1 MLNLSSLWLNPHRV
15 IVMDSTERALIREL
29 TILEEKFK
37 RVNSIPS
44 SELPIVVRRWLEAR
58 YGFVPNYIERS
69 VFKVMFKQFKEE
81 LRYFEEKAKKTEP
94 TTDNKFTDLGIDF
107 HLKVKLPIDEVPE
120 KKPWLED
127 IIEKVSFEL
136 SGLLIDDMSPA
147 KIADIIMHFVHFAT
161 MEDTE
166 EVYYYKDGRYV
177 PGGEVL
183 IGKIVQEAFRK
194 VEVHARLSKH
204 YVNEVIGHIQ
214 RSTYVKRSEFDKD
227 LWIVNVKN
235 GLLDLKT
242 LELKPHTPEYL
253 SMIQIPVEWDPSSY
267 CPIWDK
273 FLYDVVDEEDVDI
286 LQEFVGYTL
295 WRDCRFQKALMLVGS
310 GSNGKST
317 FLQVIIE
324 MLGRN
329 NCSFR
334 SLHEL
339 TTNRFAA
346 ADLFMKLANIYDDLS
361 SETLQNTGIFK
372 IIVAGN
378 EIQAEKKFK
387 NAFTF
392 YPFAKLIFSA
402 NKVPSTYDDT
412 QAFYRRWIIVNFP
425 RQFTD
430 NNKDPHIL
438 DKLTTPECLRYVL
451 RWAVEGLRRLLKQ
464 GDFSQNVSFEELQEQ
479 YLRASSPVYAFVQ
492 DVLEE
497 GSGDDR
503 IPKDE
508 LYAAFIKYCESN
520 KLPKVSKITFG
531 KLLQKYIKAIDGWM
545 KVEGRSVR
553 AWVGI
558 RFKDEFSDQIKSK
571 KRTIDNFVGGG

>member
-1 MLNLSSLWLNPHRV
+1 
-15 IVMDSTERALIREL
+15 MDSTERALIQEFA
-29 TILEEKFK
+29 TLEEKFK
-37 RVNSIPS
+37 QTKTIPA
-44 SELPIVVRRWLEAR
+44 SELPLMVRNWIKAR
-58 YGFVPNYIERS
+58 YGFIPDYLEKS
-69 VFKVMFKQFKEE
+69 AFKVMLEHFKQD
-81 LRYFEEKAKKTEP
+81 LQYFEEKIREIDWPTEEEFR
-94 TTDNKFTDLGIDF
+94 KLGIEPF
-107 HLKVKLPIDEVPE
+107 PIDVEETEEGP
-120 KKPWLED
+120 KRSWLEEV
-127 IIEKVSFEL
+127 IESVSLEVG
-136 SGLLIDDMSPA
+136 GLLIDDMSPA
-147 KIADIIMHFVHFAT
+147 KVADIIMRYVHFAT
-161 MEDTE
+161 LEDTE
-166 EVYYYKDGRYV
+166 EIYYYKDGKYV

-194 VEVHARLSKH
+194 VDAHARVSKH

-214 RSTYVKRSEFDKD
+214 RSTYVRRSEFDKD
-227 LWIVNVKN
+227 LWIINVKN

-253 SMIQIPVEWDPSSY
+253 SMIQIPTEWDPNAY

-273 FLYDVVDEEDVDI
+273 FILDIVEEDDAKL

-317 FLQVIIE
+317 FLQVIIR

-339 TTNRFAA
+339 TTNRFAT

-425 RQFTD
+425 RQFTGD
-430 NNKDPHIL
+430 DADPHLL
-438 DKLTTPECLRYVL
+438 DKLTTPDCLRYVL
-451 RWAVEGLRRLLKQ
+451 RWAVDGLKRLLEQ
-464 GDFSQNVSFEELQEQ
+464 GGFSQNASFEELEEQ

-492 DVLEE
+492 DMLEE
-497 GSGDDR
+497 GTGEDR
-503 IPKDE
+503 IPKDV
-508 LYAAFIKYCESN
+508 LYASFIEYCKKN

-531 KLLQKYIKAIDGWM
+531 KLLQKYIKAVDGWT

-553 AWVGI
+553 AWIGI
-558 RFKDEFSDQIKSK
+558 RFKDDVSGQISPK
-571 KRTIDNFVGGG
+571 KRTLDNFVGGA

>member
-1 MLNLSSLWLNPHRV
+1 
-15 IVMDSTERALIREL
+15 MDSTERALIQEFAA
-29 TILEEKFK
+29 LEEKFK
-37 RVNSIPS
+37 QAKTIPA
-44 SELPIVVRRWLEAR
+44 SELPLMIRNWIKAK
-58 YGFVPNYIERS
+58 YGFIPDYLERS
-69 VFKVMFKQFKEE
+69 AFKVMINHFKED
-81 LRYFEEKAKKTEP
+81 LKYFEEKIKEIDWPSEEEFEK
-94 TTDNKFTDLGIDF
+94 LGIEPIRIEDDEEQE
-107 HLKVKLPIDEVPE
+107 VKR
-120 KKPWLED
+120 PWLEEV
-127 IIEKVSFEL
+127 IENVSLEL
-136 SGLLIDDMSPA
+136 GGLLIDDMSPA
-147 KIADIIMHFVHFAT
+147 KVADIIMRFVHFAT
-161 MEDTE
+161 LEDTE
-166 EVYYYKDGRYV
+166 EVYYYEDGKYI

-183 IGKIVQEAFRK
+183 IGKIVQKAFRK
-194 VEVHARLSKH
+194 VDAHARISKH

-214 RSTYVKRSEFDKD
+214 RSTYVKRSDFDKD
-227 LWIVNVKN
+227 LWIINVKN
-235 GLLDLKT
+235 GLLDLKI

-253 SMIQIPVEWDPSSY
+253 SMIQIPTEWDPNAY

-273 FLYDVVDEEDVDI
+273 FISDIVEEDDAKL

-317 FLQVIIE
+317 FLQVIIR
-324 MLGRN
+324 MLGRH

-339 TTNRFAA
+339 TSNRFAT

-425 RQFTD
+425 RQFTGD
-430 NNKDPHIL
+430 DADPHLL
-438 DKLTTPECLRYVL
+438 DKLTTPECIRYVL
-451 RWAVEGLRRLLKQ
+451 RWAVEGLKRLLDQ
-464 GDFSQNVSFEELQEQ
+464 GGFSQNASFEELEEQ

-492 DVLEE
+492 DMLEE
-497 GSGDDR
+497 GTGEDR

-508 LYAAFIKYCESN
+508 LYAAFIQYCKTN
-520 KLPKVSKITFG
+520 KLPKVSKIAFG
-531 KLLQKYIKAIDGWM
+531 KLLQKYIKAVDGWT

-553 AWVGI
+553 AWVGV
-558 RFKDEFSDQIKSK
+558 RFKDGVSDQIKPK
-571 KRTIDNFVGGG
+571 KRTLDNFVGGGSE